1 MIRVGEIKLK
11 IGESENKL
19 KQKIIKKLHINA
31 EDIVEQNIYKRAL
44 DARKKENIH
53 YVYTIDVKLRN
64 EKKVLERI
72 RAKNVTIAPD
82 MTYYFPQGKS
92 LLNTRPVVV
101 GFGPAGMFAGLLLA
115 EMGLNPIVLERGE
128 DIDNRTK
135 TVELFWKG
143 KELNT
148 ESNVQFGEGGAG
160 AFSDGKLT
168 TRSKDIRS
176 RKVLEEFVK
185 AGAPP
190 QILYDNKPHIGTDKL
205 KMVVKNIRK
214 KIISLGGE
222 VRFCSK
228 VTDLKIAQG
237 SIKGVIVNDKERIN
251 TEAVILATGHSAR
264 DMYELLYKKGICL
277 EQKPFA
283 MGVRIEHKQQM
294 INEVQYGEKAEQLP
308 PADYKLT
315 YTTQKGRAVYTFC
328 MCPGG
333 YVVNASSEK
342 GCIAINGMSEY
353 KRDGVNANS
362 ALVVQVFPQDFG
374 SDEPLAG
381 MYLQRELEQ
390 KAFQK
395 AKGAVPVQLLGDFLN
410 EKCSQN
416 WGEIQSSCVSEI
428 CFCNIAE
435 ILPKFITEALQEAI
449 PEFGKKLKGFDVPY
463 AVISAVESR
472 SSSPVR
478 IVRDKQ
484 IQSVSVKGLY
494 VVGEGAGY
502 AGGIVS
508 AAIDGIIAAEK
519 VFQIHR

>member
-11 IGESENKL
+11 IEENESEL
-19 KQKIIKKLHINA
+19 KQKIVKKLHINA
-31 EDIVEQNIYKRAL
+31 EEILEQSIYKKAL

-53 YVYTIDVKLRN
+53 YVYTVDVKLKN

-72 RAKNVTIAPD
+72 RTKDVTITPD

-115 EMGLNPIVLERGE
+115 EMGLKPIILERGE

-135 TVELFWKG
+135 TVELFWKK

-176 RKVLEEFVK
+176 RKVLEEFVE

-205 KMVVKNIRK
+205 KTIVKNIRK
-214 KIISLGGE
+214 KIIALGGE

-228 VTDLKIAQG
+228 VTDLKIAQRN
-237 SIKGVIVNDKERIN
+237 IKGVIVNDEERIN
-251 TEAVILATGHSAR
+251 TEAVVLATGHSAR
-264 DMYELLYKKGICL
+264 DMYELLNKKGIYM

-283 MGVRIEHKQQM
+283 MGIRIEHKQQM
-294 INEVQYGEKAEQLP
+294 INEVQYREKAKQLP
-308 PADYKLT
+308 PADYRLT

-342 GCIAINGMSEY
+342 GYTAINGMSEY

-362 ALVVQVFPQDFG
+362 AILVQVFPQDFG
-374 SDEPLAG
+374 NDEPLAG

-395 AKGAVPVQLLGDFLN
+395 ANGAVPVQLLGDFLKQ
-410 EKCSQN
+410 KCSQN
-416 WGEIQSSCVSEI
+416 WGEIQSSCPSEV

-435 ILPKFITEALQEAI
+435 ILPQFITEALQEAI
-449 PEFGKKLKGFDVPY
+449 PEFGKKLKGFDADY

-478 IVRDKQ
+478 IVRNKQ
-484 IQSVSVKGLY
+484 IQSISVSGLY
-494 VVGEGAGY
+494 AVGEGAGY

-508 AAIDGIIAAEK
+508 AAIDGIVAAEK
-519 VFQIHR
+519 IFQIHK